1 MNRPFIEP
9 TGTVA
14 KINVTPIIDVAL
26 VLLIILMVTAP
37 MIAVTDMEIAL
48 PPAQTRSLDET
59 NRVTLTV
66 GRNGELAVDDTDIGR
81 GQLATILRARFAD
94 PEEDNVLIVRADESV
109 PYASVQALITEAK
122 NLGAG
127 RIAIATRQRGNQDE

>member
-37 MIAVTDMEIAL
+37 MIAVSDMEIAL
-48 PPAQTRSLDET
+48 PPAETRSLDET

-66 GRNGELAVDDTDIGR
+66 GPNGELAVDDTDVGH
-81 GQLATILRARFAD
+81 GELATLLRARFAD
-94 PEEDNVLIVRADESV
+94 KEEDNVLIVRADESV
-109 PYASVQALITEAK
+109 PYASVQGLITEAK
-122 NLGAG
+122 NAGAE